1 MNIGLVIEDYPPFAV
16 GGAAQSTCQLARAL
30 SASGHKVVVVTPNY
44 GAQAKEVEDGVF
56 IYRYP
61 FPQRLSPGEM
71 ARGLFLVNPLH
82 YLYQA
87 LFLMWVIRREGLEVL
102 HAQNSYSAVGSLLAG
117 RLSHIKVF
125 QTLRDTSTLCTGGQG
140 CALPGEIISSRCGA
154 RNYLQCLTAF
164 QRRNHPQLRWLGCM
178 KFLLGGVHR
187 GLDLLLRRWCLRRM
201 DTIIPV
207 SEGIRRLY
215 LDCGFSEC
223 ASRMVAV
230 YNLPPP
236 QAPRSSSSEEIHIKF
251 GLPEGR
257 PLVTYAA
264 GKISFGKGAH
274 ILFEAIPLV
283 MQKVP
288 KALFVV
294 VGSPNPA
301 IPFPDSYRENGNLF
315 HIPPLSNKEVIDLFS
330 ISSVMILPSTWPEP
344 LARVLLEAM
353 SLSKPVVGS
362 RVGGIPEIIEDQV
375 TGFVVKPGDPREL
388 ADRIADLL
396 QDPVRAA
403 DMGQAGRALL
413 GERFAPER
421 ILPRL
426 LSIYQGSLPPPLN
439 EVVSS
444 GRVRKWI

>member
-1 MNIGLVIEDYPPFAV
+1 MNIGLVVEDYPPFAV
-16 GGAAQSTCQLARAL
+16 GGAAQSTRQLARAL

-44 GAQAKEVEDGVF
+44 GAATREVEDGVL
-56 IYRYP
+56 IHRYP
-61 FPQRLSPGEM
+61 FPQRLKPGQV
-71 ARGLFLVNPLH
+71 ARGLLLVNPLH

-87 LFLMWVIRREGLEVL
+87 LVLMWLIRREGLEIL

-117 RLSHIKVF
+117 RLAGLKVF
-125 QTLRDTSTLCTGGQG
+125 QTLRDLQSLCTGGQA
-140 CALPGEIISSRCGA
+140 CALPGEVISSRCGP
-154 RNYLQCLTAF
+154 RNYLQCLSAF
-164 QRRNHPQLRWLGCM
+164 QERHHPWFRRWDRG
-178 KFLLGGVHR
+178 KFFIDGVYR

-201 DTIIPV
+201 DAIIPIT
-207 SEGIRRLY
+207 EGIRRIY

-236 QAPRSSSSEEIHIKF
+236 QVPRSSSSEEIRIKF

-257 PLVTYAA
+257 PLVTYAT

-301 IPFPDSYRENGNLF
+301 IPFPDSYRESGNLF
-315 HIPPLSNKEVIDLFS
+315 HVPPLSNKEVIDLFS
-330 ISSVMILPSTWPEP
+330 ISSVVVLPPTSPEA
-344 LARVLLEAM
+344 LGRVFLEAM

-362 RVGGIPEIIEDQV
+362 RVGGVPEVIEDQV
-375 TGFVVKPGDPREL
+375 TGFVVKPGDPKEL

-403 DMGQAGRALL
+403 EMGQAGRALL

-439 EVVSS
+439 EVVSC
-444 GRVRKWI
+444 GRVRKWT